1 MILRQSVFRADG
13 FATKKNKNIKNIQD
27 IVSLM
32 SLGAV
37 SLSRLLGQLYLL
49 IGCYILLMK
58 CAARDIVAQTKF

>member
-1 MILRQSVFRADG
+1 
-13 FATKKNKNIKNIQD
+13 
-27 IVSLM
+27 M